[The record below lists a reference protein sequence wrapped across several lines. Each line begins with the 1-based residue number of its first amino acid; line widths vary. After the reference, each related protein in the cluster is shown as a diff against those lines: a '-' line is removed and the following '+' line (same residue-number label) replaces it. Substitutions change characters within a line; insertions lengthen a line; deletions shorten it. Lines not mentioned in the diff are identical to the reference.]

1 MIERRVHPV
10 RGVVALVTSLREIRS
25 NVIRV
30 GRSLVVLQMARDAG
44 RAVQSVIVVNVAIG
58 ASPRRNGMKSGQ
70 RETGAVMIERRIRP
84 VNGAVAL
91 LAGLREVRGRVV
103 GTSCSLEILQVAR
116 HACGAVQSVV
126 IVDVAISAL
135 ARRRRVHSC

>member
-1 MIERRVHPV
+1 MAS
-10 RGVVALVTSLREIRS
+10 VAGLRESAGNVVGIRCALK
-25 NVIRV
+25 I
-30 GRSLVVLQMARDAG
+30 LQVARHAG
-44 RAVQSVIVVNVAIG
+44 GGIQSVVVVNVAIG

-126 IVDVAISAL
+126 IVDVTI
-135 ARRRRVHSC
+135 